1 MFEDNKEGEAILYY
15 LYMMADGEISPG
27 EKKIFGTICKELDIS
42 ADDRKAIIARCGELT
57 EGKNNIFSVIVK
69 EKIDEQAGE
78 NWGTL
83 RDASDLA
90 RIIWNLVNLGYADS
104 VYSEEEKKI
113 TDYLA
118 DKWSVSAEVHREF
131 LDTADTIAALV
142 KHKKWILSTLP
153 EGEMRKKR
161 EKKVNSDIKKLSA
174 DVKLTI
180 EEHAM

>member
-1 MFEDNKEGEAILYY
+1 M
-15 LYMMADGEISPG
+15 
-27 EKKIFGTICKELDIS
+27 
-42 ADDRKAIIARCGELT
+42 
-57 EGKNNIFSVIVK
+57 
-69 EKIDEQAGE
+69 
-78 NWGTL
+78 
-83 RDASDLA
+83 
-90 RIIWNLVNLGYADS
+90 NLGYADS

-180 EEHAM
+180 EELAM